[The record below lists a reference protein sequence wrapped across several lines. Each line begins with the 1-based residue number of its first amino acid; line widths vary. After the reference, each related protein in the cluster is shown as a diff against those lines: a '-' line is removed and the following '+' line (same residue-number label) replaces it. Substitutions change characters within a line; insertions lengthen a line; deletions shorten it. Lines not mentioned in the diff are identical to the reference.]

1 MVELYFVQKKSLRI
15 ERIPLWV
22 ALLPVLLLIVLLSV
36 NVLFISGDD
45 ALSGSNQLI
54 LITCTFV
61 TFALSYLYGVSW
73 PMIMDKIAVNI
84 QQSSA
89 AILILLLIGSL
100 AAIWTYSGIVPTM
113 IYFGLKLLN
122 PGFFLPL
129 TVLVSSV
136 VSIATGSSWSTTA
149 TVGIA
154 MMGIGNSLGI
164 NPAISAGAI
173 LTGAYFGDKMSPLS
187 DTTNLAPAVAG
198 TDLATHIRYMT
209 ITTFPSYGISL
220 LLFIG
225 ISMFQS
231 TNAVEI
237 SVSQEM
243 ARALESTFNL
253 SGWTLLVPLLVIIL
267 IAFRFPSIPAIFVGI
282 LGGILISLF
291 FQTKHVMSDLTLVE
305 KAKTLIQVLT
315 SKNELKT
322 GVPALDELL
331 TTGGM
336 AGMLNT
342 VWLILSAMCF
352 GGAME
357 ASGFLGRITDA
368 IMSLAR
374 SEFSLF
380 TATVGTTLFV
390 NVSASDQYL
399 SLVIP
404 GKMYSKAFREKG
416 LAPEN
421 LSRTLEDSGTVTSVL
436 IPWNT
441 CGAYHS
447 GILGISTLHYLP
459 YTFFSLISPLMT
471 LLIAGIQY
479 KIRRISKV

>member
-1 MVELYFVQKKSLRI
+1 MKNH
-15 ERIPLWV
+15 RIPLWI
-22 ALLPVLLLIVLLSV
+22 ALLPVLLLIVLLSI
-36 NVLFISGDD
+36 NVLFVSGDD

-61 TFALSYLYGVSW
+61 TFALSYFYGTSW

-89 AILILLLIGSL
+89 AIFILLLIGSL
-100 AAIWTYSGIVPTM
+100 AAIWTFSGIVPTM

-122 PGFFLPL
+122 PDYFLPL

-136 VSIATGSSWSTTA
+136 ISVATGSSWSTTA

-164 NPAISAGAI
+164 NPAITAGAI

-209 ITTFPSYGISL
+209 ITTFPSYSISML
-220 LLFIG
+220 IFIG
-225 ISMFQS
+225 ISLFQ
-231 TNAVEI
+231 NRNVVDM

-243 ARALESTFNL
+243 IHTLETTFNV
-253 SGWTLLVPLLVIIL
+253 SGWTLLVPALVILL
-267 IAFRFPSIPAIFVGI
+267 IALRLPSLPAIFIGI
-282 LGGILISLF
+282 LGGIVITLI
-291 FQTKHVMSDLTLVE
+291 FQNDHVMRNLTAME
-305 KAKTLIQVLT
+305 RAKTLIHVLT
-315 SKNELKT
+315 SKNEIYT
-322 GVPALDELL
+322 GVPALDDLL

-336 AGMLNT
+336 AGMLKT
-342 VWLILSAMCF
+342 VWLIISAMCF

-368 IMSLAR
+368 IMSMAR

-380 TATVGTTLFV
+380 TATVSTTLFV
-390 NVSASDQYL
+390 NISASDQYL

-404 GKMYSKAFREKG
+404 GKMYNKAFKDKG

-447 GILGISTLHYLP
+447 GILGVSTLHYLP
-459 YTFFSLISPLMT
+459 FTFFSLISPVMT
-471 LLIAGIQY
+471 LIVAGFKY
-479 KIRRISKV
+479 KIRKINNQ

>member
-1 MVELYFVQKKSLRI
+1 M
-15 ERIPLWV
+15 
-22 ALLPVLLLIVLLSV
+22 LIVLLSI
-36 NVLFISGDD
+36 NVLYVSGDD

-61 TFALSYLYGVSW
+61 TFVLSHFYGVSW
-73 PMIMDKIAVNI
+73 PMIMDKIAMNI

-89 AILILLLIGSL
+89 AVFILLLIGSL
-100 AAIWTYSGIVPTM
+100 AAIWTFSGIVPTM
-113 IYFGLKLLN
+113 IYFGLNLLN
-122 PGFFLPL
+122 PDFFLPL

-136 VSIATGSSWSTTA
+136 VSVATGSSWSTTA

-164 NPAISAGAI
+164 NPAITAGAI

-198 TDLATHIRYMT
+198 TDLATHIRYMA
-209 ITTFPSYGISL
+209 ITTFPSYGISML
-220 LLFIG
+220 IFIG
-225 ISMFQS
+225 ISLFQNR
-231 TNAVEI
+231 NAVDM

-243 ARALESTFNL
+243 IHTLEATFKI
-253 SGWTLLVPLLVIIL
+253 SGWTLLVPALVILL
-267 IAFRFPSIPAIFVGI
+267 IAMRFPSLPAIFVGI
-282 LGGILISLF
+282 LGGIIVTLI
-291 FQTKHVMSDLTLVE
+291 FQKNHVMHDLNAVDC
-305 KAKTLIQVLT
+305 AKTLIHVLT
-315 SKNELKT
+315 SKNEIHT

-336 AGMLNT
+336 SGMLNT
-342 VWLILSAMCF
+342 VWLIISAMCF

-380 TATVGTTLFV
+380 TATVSTTLFV
-390 NVSASDQYL
+390 NISASDQYL

-404 GKMYSKAFREKG
+404 GKMYNKAFKDKG

-447 GILGISTLHYLP
+447 GILGVSTLDYLP
-459 YTFFSLISPLMT
+459 FTFFSLISPLMT
-471 LLIAGIQY
+471 LLVAGFKY
-479 KIRRISKV
+479 KIRRIINQ